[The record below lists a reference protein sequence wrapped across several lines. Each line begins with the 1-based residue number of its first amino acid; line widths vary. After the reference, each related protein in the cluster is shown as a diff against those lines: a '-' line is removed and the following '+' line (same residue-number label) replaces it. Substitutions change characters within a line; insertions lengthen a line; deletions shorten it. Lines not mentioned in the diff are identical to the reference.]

1 MLWLIDSM
9 KFFKKNIFVLLLI
22 LFSILALVDLLH
34 PGFPLTHDGQDHIAR
49 IANFYTSLKE
59 GNFVPRWAGNLN
71 WGYGHPILMFL
82 YPLPS
87 YIASVFILLGV
98 SFVDSFKL
106 VFALSFL
113 ASVLAMYYW
122 LREEFGDLPA
132 FTGAV
137 LYGFSPYRFVDL
149 YVRGAIGEH
158 LAFVFFPLL
167 CLGTLRLSRKDDT
180 RGWVIVALSTGALI
194 LSHNALSLMFFPLA
208 ILYALYLY
216 WKENLGKKF
225 IVKASSAFAIGFLL
239 SAFFWVPAFFEGKYT
254 LRDLVTRG
262 VTENRFVEPF
272 QFIYSPWS
280 YGGSD
285 TLSKMLGFPQLLAGV
300 FVLFFLYRSKD
311 KIFKIFSGSL
321 IVLAL
326 ISLFFMTSTSR
337 FFWENI
343 SVLQKF
349 QFPWRLL
356 SVTVCVF
363 SVIGATAV
371 AVVEKKKQFFVS
383 MVLVGLTLI
392 STFPMWRAREY
403 LEKKSEFFSTT
414 YDSTTDTGESSPIW
428 SIRFMEKRPDRD
440 RVIEIIGGEA
450 TIQPTIRTSTRH
462 EYDVVAVNTAQ
473 LRENTVYFPG
483 WHVFV
488 NGKETLVEYQDQSNR
503 GVMTFY
509 VPPGNS
515 HVSVVFTD
523 TKIRQASVFIT
534 LIGVLIF
541 LSTVIFRKK
550 IWKT

>member
-1 MLWLIDSM
+1 
-9 KFFKKNIFVLLLI
+9 
-22 LFSILALVDLLH
+22 
-34 PGFPLTHDGQDHIAR
+34 
-49 IANFYTSLKE
+49 
-59 GNFVPRWAGNLN
+59 
-71 WGYGHPILMFL
+71 MFL

-280 YGGSD
+280 YGGCD
-285 TLSKMLGFPQLLAGV
+285 TLSKMLGFQLLAE
-300 FVLFFLYRSKD
+300 
-311 KIFKIFSGSL
+311 SL
-321 IVLAL
+321 
-326 ISLFFMTSTSR
+326 
-337 FFWENI
+337 
-343 SVLQKF
+343 
-349 QFPWRLL
+349 
-356 SVTVCVF
+356 C
-363 SVIGATAV
+363 
-371 AVVEKKKQFFVS
+371 
-383 MVLVGLTLI
+383 
-392 STFPMWRAREY
+392 
-403 LEKKSEFFSTT
+403 FFSLQ
-414 YDSTTDTGESSPIW
+414 I
-428 SIRFMEKRPDRD
+428 KR
-440 RVIEIIGGEA
+440 
-450 TIQPTIRTSTRH
+450 
-462 EYDVVAVNTAQ
+462 
-473 LRENTVYFPG
+473 
-483 WHVFV
+483 
-488 NGKETLVEYQDQSNR
+488 
-503 GVMTFY
+503 
-509 VPPGNS
+509 
-515 HVSVVFTD
+515 
-523 TKIRQASVFIT
+523 
-534 LIGVLIF
+534 
-541 LSTVIFRKK
+541 
-550 IWKT
+550 